1 MSASRP
7 PASRRQT
14 PHGGVNMPTY
24 RFESRTAAGKVNSGV
39 MTAPDLAAASQQ
51 IRARG
56 EYILALAPADAV
68 AKKSALNFSINF
80 GPGAKDVQNFTS
92 QLAVMIRAGISIRSA
107 IEGIA
112 DKVENPKFKTMLVQ
126 MKRDVESG
134 KQFSD
139 ALLRYPKVFSPLYIN
154 MVKASELSGGFSKM
168 LDKIAKYLAQ
178 QIETKSMVIGAMI
191 YPGIIGSLAVFTTIF
206 LLTFVLPRFMVIF
219 KGKEAALP
227 APTKLLLALSNFMVN
242 YWYVLLFALIAGIW
256 GFVLML
262 RTDAGRMWWDKVKL
276 TVPLFKKMFRALYI
290 SRGLHTMG
298 QLINAGVPMLD
309 TIAITAEISGN
320 MLYRRM
326 WRAVHGAVKQGKK
339 ISMPLAKSPLLPRSV
354 VQMIGAGE
362 ESGKLGEVLDEVSE
376 FYSRE
381 LKSVIKS
388 VTAMI
393 EPIMIVLMGSIVGF
407 IAMSI
412 ILPIFKLS
420 SLVK

>member
-1 MSASRP
+1 
-7 PASRRQT
+7 
-14 PHGGVNMPTY
+14 MPTY
-24 RFESRTAAGKVNSGV
+24 RYESKDASGKVNAGIIS
-39 MTAPDLAAASQQ
+39 AADLASASTQL
-51 IRARG
+51 RSRG
-56 EYILALAPADAV
+56 EYILALQPADAV
-68 AKKSALNFSINF
+68 QKKGGFSLDLSF
-80 GPGAKDVQNFTS
+80 GPSAKDVQNFTS
-92 QLAVMIRAGISIRSA
+92 QLAVMIRAGISIRA
-107 IEGIA
+107 AVEGISEQ
-112 DKVENPKFKTMLVQ
+112 VENPKFKKMLVQ
-126 MKRDVESG
+126 MKKDVESG

-139 ALLRYPKVFSPLYIN
+139 ALLRYPKTFSPLYIN

-168 LDKIAKYLAQ
+168 LDKIAGYLSQ
-178 QIETKSMVIGAMI
+178 QIETSSMVKGAMI
-191 YPGIIGSLAVFTTIF
+191 YPGIIGTMAVGTTIF
-206 LLTFVLPRFMVIF
+206 LLTFVLPRFMLIF

-227 APTKLLLALSNFMVN
+227 VPTKMLIAMSNFMVN
-242 YWYVLLFALIAGIW
+242 YWYILLAAVIAFAW

-262 RTDAGRMWWDKVKL
+262 RTDWGLIWWDKVKL
-276 TVPLFKKMFRALYI
+276 TIPLFKKLFRALYI
-290 SRGLHTMG
+290 SRSLHTMG

-320 MLYRRM
+320 ALYRRM

-339 ISMPLAKSPLLPRSV
+339 ISAPLQKSPLLPKAV
-354 VQMIGAGE
+354 VQMITAGE

-381 LKSVIKS
+381 LKAVIKG

-393 EPIMIVLMGSIVGF
+393 EPLMIVLMGSIVGF

>member
-1 MSASRP
+1 
-7 PASRRQT
+7 
-14 PHGGVNMPTY
+14 MPTY
-24 RFESRTAAGKVNSGV
+24 RYEAKDASGKTTAGV
-39 MTAPDLAAASQQ
+39 LSAATLAAAAQQ
-51 IRARG
+51 LRARG
-56 EYILALAPADAV
+56 EYILSLAPADADN
-68 AKKSALNFSINF
+68 KKKQLINLQLSLGPSAR
-80 GPGAKDVQNFTS
+80 DVQNFTS
-92 QLAVMIRAGISIRSA
+92 QLAVMIRAGISIRAA
-107 IEGIA
+107 IEGIS
-112 DKVENPKFKTMLVQ
+112 DQVENPKFKKMLVQ
-126 MKRDVESG
+126 MKKDVEGG

-139 ALLRYPKVFSPLYIN
+139 ALLRYPKIFSPLYIN

-168 LDKIAKYLAQ
+168 LDKIAGYLNQ
-178 QIETKSMVIGAMI
+178 QIETASMVKGAMI
-191 YPGIIGSLAVFTTIF
+191 YPGIIGTMAIGTTIF

-242 YWYVLLFALIAGIW
+242 YWYILLFALIAGIW

-262 RTDAGRMWWDKVKL
+262 RTDWGRLWFDKVKL

-320 MLYRRM
+320 TLYRRM
-326 WRAVHGAVKQGKK
+326 WRAVYGAVKQGKK
-339 ISMPLAKSPLLPRSV
+339 ISAPLQKSPLLPRAV
-354 VQMIGAGE
+354 VQMISAGE

-381 LKSVIKS
+381 LKAVIKG

-393 EPIMIVLMGSIVGF
+393 EPLMIVLMGSIVGF